1 MLIRT
6 PLLGQGPTYDLKV
19 GIMIKDAL
27 QQLKVALAVLVLLT
41 VITGLLYPLAIFG
54 FAQLFFPWK
63 ANGSMIEKNG
73 TFVGSVLI
81 GQDFSNSGYFWGRPS
96 ATTPFPY
103 NAEASSGSNSGP
115 SNPAFLL
122 SVQERVSHLQQKS
135 EAQPNERVPQ
145 ALIPVDLITASGS
158 GLDPE
163 ISPYAAYYQVHR
175 IANVRKIDE
184 LQVRELIKSQIQ
196 KRAFGFLG
204 EPRINVLQLNLAL
217 DNLRKDHGRET
228 SNP

>member
-1 MLIRT
+1 M
-6 PLLGQGPTYDLKV
+6 
-19 GIMIKDAL
+19 MKDTI
-27 QQLKVALAVLVLLT
+27 QQLKIALTVLALLT
-41 VITGLLYPLAIFG
+41 VITGLLYPLAILG

-73 TFVGSVLI
+73 TFVGSVFI
-81 GQDFSNSGYFWGRPS
+81 GQYFSNPGYFWGRPS

-115 SNPAFLL
+115 SNPAFLF
-122 SVQERVSHLQQKS
+122 SVQERVRHLQK
-135 EAQPNERVPQ
+135 ETDPQ
-145 ALIPVDLITASGS
+145 ALIPVDLVTASGS

-163 ISPYAAYYQVHR
+163 ISPHAAYYQVPR
-175 IANVRKIDE
+175 IANFRKIDE
-184 LQVRELIKSQIQ
+184 QQVRTLIKDQIQ
-196 KRAFGFLG
+196 QRAFGFLG

-217 DNLRKDHGRET
+217 DNLRNGHGRET